1 MAAVLAVLFAL
12 PQMAAI
18 CGSTAAE
25 VYAETA
31 TPSPSAEGAVVYA
44 GSTGQII
51 YEDHSE
57 RKLQPGRTSSLMVAM
72 VVMDNMH
79 DEKEMNN
86 EVKITKWM
94 AEAGNTFPVGTRV
107 TVSDLLYALL
117 MTGSPE
123 AARALSYYTAEGEEA
138 FVEQM
143 NAKAQQLGLVDTHYT
158 NVTGAYGTKQYS
170 TALDTAKIFVE
181 AYRYEEIETR
191 AKTKEHVTKTEPAVT
206 IETTSPALTGTIA
219 SKGVYGGV
227 ANTLS
232 KPSSL
237 TYFAGGAMQ
246 DDFDVVVV
254 LLGAGNSTYASDAVQ
269 MLAYGFEHANKK
281 TVSKEGVKMGYVR
294 VRGGAKTLV
303 PVYTEGKAY
312 AYIPP
317 DGSEQLVRTEKV
329 MESGIEA
336 PLKKGQKVGEYRIYV
351 ADEKTGVVNLV
362 VHEDVGTGWILSKIY
377 ISNLA
382 TVILIIIALLF
393 LALLIRIH
401 QVKVRRRKRREAL
414 RRQLIRKK
422 ALEELEMEEY
432 RKTRNWTYK
441 L

>member
-18 CGSTAAE
+18 CGSA

-31 TPSPSAEGAVVYA
+31 APSPSAEGAVVYA
-44 GSTGQII
+44 GSTGQVI

-72 VVMDNMH
+72 VVLDNMH
-79 DEKEMNN
+79 DEKEMKN

-143 NAKAQQLGLVDTHYT
+143 NAKAQQLGLVDTKYR
-158 NVTGAYGTKQYS
+158 NVTGAYATRQYT

-181 AYRYEEIETR
+181 AYRYDEIVTR
-191 AKTKEHVTKTEPAVT
+191 AKTEEHVTKTEPAVT
-206 IETTSPALTGTIA
+206 IKTTDQALTGKLA
-219 SKGVYGGV
+219 VKGAYAGV

-232 KPSSL
+232 EPSSL
-237 TYFAGGAMQ
+237 TYFAGAAKQ
-246 DDFDVVVV
+246 DDFDVVVI
-254 LLGAGNSTYASDAVQ
+254 LLGADNDTYASDATK
-269 MLAYGFEHANKK
+269 MFTYGFEHANKK
-281 TVSKEGVKMGYVR
+281 TLSKKGAKMGHVR
-294 VRGGAKTLV
+294 VRGGAKTMV

-312 AYIPP
+312 VYIPP
-317 DGSEQLVRTEKV
+317 DGSEELVRTEKV

-362 VHEDVGTGWILSKIY
+362 VNEDVGTGWILSKIY

-382 TVILIIIALLF
+382 TVILAIIALLF

-414 RRQLIRKK
+414 RRELIRKK